1 MASSTALHGAAQL
14 LSFNLGK
21 YFLLFHLIK
30 VNSVSEYKDLTL
42 SNTIKLRF
50 LVFALNSFSACAE
63 CIFFFIFTTKTI
75 LDTIGTLIANLI

>member
-1 MASSTALHGAAQL
+1 MATGTALHGAAQL

-42 SNTIKLRF
+42 SNMNLQF
-50 LVFALNSFSACAE
+50 LVFALNSFS
-63 CIFFFIFTTKTI
+63 FFSLFLLQRQSWTQ
-75 LDTIGTLIANLI
+75 LAH

>member
-1 MASSTALHGAAQL
+1 MASSTALHGAALL

-42 SNTIKLRF
+42 SNIMNLQF
-50 LVFALNSFSACAE
+50 LVFALNSFS
-63 CIFFFIFTTKTI
+63 FFSLFLLQRQSWTQ
-75 LDTIGTLIANLI
+75 LAH

>member
-42 SNTIKLRF
+42 SNMNLQF
-50 LVFALNSFSACAE
+50 LVFALNSFS
-63 CIFFFIFTTKTI
+63 FFSLFLLQRQSWTQ
-75 LDTIGTLIANLI
+75 LAH